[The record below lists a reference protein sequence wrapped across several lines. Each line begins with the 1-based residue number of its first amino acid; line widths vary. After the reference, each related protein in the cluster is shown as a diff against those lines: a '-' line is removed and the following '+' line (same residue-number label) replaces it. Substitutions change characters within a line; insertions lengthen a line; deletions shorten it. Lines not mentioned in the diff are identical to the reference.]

1 MAAAALTRVLPRA
14 RLRSAGLLATRAQST
29 IVYHAL
35 PTPDV
40 AREMPRHVSDLTN
53 ETLYMLSMSGSHEAV
68 RERLRREIMFVD
80 GVGYT
85 ETTERIREMNEANNQ
100 GLFLAKLPFQLGI
113 WSAVVG
119 GWASL
124 PLVFHLK
131 SAEMFNDYFVTAD
144 HPQPDEGLLQTP
156 HMVPCHT
163 VHLHA
168 VHR

>member
-1 MAAAALTRVLPRA
+1 MHARWVKVTYPLAYPLALARGPCFMHACMPQTRLSFVWGTDLMAAAALTRVLPRA

-80 GVGYT
+80 GV
-85 ETTERIREMNEANNQ
+85 
-100 GLFLAKLPFQLGI
+100 
-113 WSAVVG
+113 
-119 GWASL
+119 ASEVAAAHQA
-124 PLVFHLK
+124 PGV
-131 SAEMFNDYFVTAD
+131 DAD
-144 HPQPDEGLLQTP
+144 
-156 HMVPCHT
+156 
-163 VHLHA
+163 
-168 VHR
+168 